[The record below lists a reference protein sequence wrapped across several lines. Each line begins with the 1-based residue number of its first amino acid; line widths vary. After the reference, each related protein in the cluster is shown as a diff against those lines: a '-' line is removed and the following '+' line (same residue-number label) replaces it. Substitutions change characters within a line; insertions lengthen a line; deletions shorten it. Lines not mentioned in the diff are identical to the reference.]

1 MKLQMFFPQKLKVLK
16 TKVAYQGIKNGPIGV
31 QLLLAIYLDM
41 SINVCYVLYVAEMTK
56 INQLKCF

>member
-1 MKLQMFFPQKLKVLK
+1 MVRL
-16 TKVAYQGIKNGPIGV
+16 GRV